1 MVKKFI
7 QAINQGKVPNITDT
21 WTFIKEEKINQVSSE
36 LIEKYTEKVKLK
48 VFGRLPLKFIQLD
61 ELVDSIWH
69 EMQT

>member
-48 VFGRLPLKFIQLD
+48 VFARLPLKFIQLD